1 MSAFR
6 TTCVCATGA
15 YRAVAA
21 TGDVTQDAMPAMAL
35 RIAANLKAERGPGPR
50 DDGWRASKSSRAT
63 VWQSAQ
69 PLVGCSC
76 STRTGSMELRQVS
89 GRHAVAR
96 DRRSALTDAAARRCR
111 P

>member
-21 TGDVTQDAMPAMAL
+21 TGDVTQGAMPATVL

-69 PLVGCSC
+69 PLCWLFLFDTHRIDGNFAKFQVG
-76 STRTGSMELRQVS
+76 TLLPVI
-89 GRHAVAR
+89 
-96 DRRSALTDAAARRCR
+96 DAAR
-111 P
+111 